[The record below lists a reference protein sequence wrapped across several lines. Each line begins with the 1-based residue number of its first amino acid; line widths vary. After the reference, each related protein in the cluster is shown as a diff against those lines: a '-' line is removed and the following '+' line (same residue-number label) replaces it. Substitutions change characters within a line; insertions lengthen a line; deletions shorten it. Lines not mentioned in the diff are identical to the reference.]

1 MNNRLKFVDSI
12 TEVLDPKNHNINLI
26 LTPNTI
32 HDITCDNCNSV
43 VRVATANLMLKAIDN
58 E

>member
-12 TEVLDPKNHNINLI
+12 TEVLDPKNHNIDLI

-32 HDITCDNCNSV
+32 HDITCDNCGTV
-43 VRVATANLMLKAIDN
+43 VRVATANLMLK
-58 E
+58 ETK